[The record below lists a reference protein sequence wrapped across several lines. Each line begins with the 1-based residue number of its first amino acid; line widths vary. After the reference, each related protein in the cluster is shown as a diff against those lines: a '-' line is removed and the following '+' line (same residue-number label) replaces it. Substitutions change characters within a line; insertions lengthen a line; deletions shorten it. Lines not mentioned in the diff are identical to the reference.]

1 MIPMFESPTGRLTVR
16 GLDAYGGGMYH
27 AARTTGD
34 VQRLHLGVDLVCKP
48 GQILVA
54 PTDGL
59 ITRVGYAYPG
69 DLRYHSVHIQPNG
82 EPTIDIKLLYVA
94 CDRTELEKVERG
106 LALGR
111 SQDLELKYPG
121 ITQHVHVEIV
131 VGGEHVDPMQYLQAT
146 TVGFG
151 NGKDLSA

>member
-1 MIPMFESPTGRLTVR
+1 MMFESPTGRLTVR
-16 GLDAYGGGMYH
+16 GHDAYGAGAYL

-34 VQRLHLGVDLVCKP
+34 VQRQHMGVDLVCKP

-54 PTDGL
+54 PCDGV

-69 DLRYHSVHIQPNG
+69 DLRYQSVHIQPNT
-82 EPTIDIKLLYVA
+82 EPTVDIKLLYVA

-106 LALGR
+106 LPLGR
-111 SQDLELKYPG
+111 SQDLDIKYPG
-121 ITQHVHVEIV
+121 ITQHTHMEVIV
-131 VGGEHVDPMQYLQAT
+131 AGQHVDPMQYLEAT

-151 NGKDLSA
+151 NGDLTA